1 MEKIILSCLL
11 ENHMGFKTIN
21 ILPVIPMIL
30 ILIWHIGWKLLYLG
44 SNLKTLYNSQYLAL
58 KSGTFY
64 SKLTFLVSNKDFI
77 AGLCEKWTNIAWT
90 GYVYKT
96 GRGCQLDITGL
107 QLFSNWP
114 QFWKFDVPTGK
125 NRWASYY
132 RFLPK
137 LTKLKYPIIKLT
149 PPNVRVENNFVCKT
163 KLAKCVKH
171 SFCLAQAQVSS

>member
-1 MEKIILSCLL
+1 MAVNTKIIG
-11 ENHMGFKTIN
+11 NWRY
-21 ILPVIPMIL
+21 ILVLWFWSSATL
-30 ILIWHIGWKLLYLG
+30 IHIGWKLQKLLYLW
-44 SNLKTLYNSQYLAL
+44 SSLHTLYMQQYLAP
-58 KSGTFY
+58 KSGTYY

-96 GRGCQLDITGL
+96 GGVNQTILDSSLFQTGLSFANLMCQLVKINVPHITL
-107 QLFSNWP
+107 VYHLARRTHKIELSNYQL
-114 QFWKFDVPTGK
+114 
-125 NRWASYY
+125 
-132 RFLPK
+132 
-137 LTKLKYPIIKLT
+137 LT